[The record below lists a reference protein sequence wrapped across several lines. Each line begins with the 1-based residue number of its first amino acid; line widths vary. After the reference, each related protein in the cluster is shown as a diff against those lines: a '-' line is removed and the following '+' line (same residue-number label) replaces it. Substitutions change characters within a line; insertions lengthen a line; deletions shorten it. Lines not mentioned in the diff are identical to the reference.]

1 MKRFKWS
8 ILVFLGI
15 GMIFICYPGVMKSAY
30 AVDKGTV
37 ELIEDAYKNG
47 EIDYETNLIYKV
59 QTIRHPE
66 NIPAK
71 YRAKVERIQKSA
83 TPILLEVRNSWTG
96 LSPQTQATLKT
107 LLARP
112 VRAFSY
118 DSPEGH
124 YKIHYDT
131 TGTNAVPTTDANS
144 NGIPDYVENLALYAD
159 SSYRTEITYLG
170 YRIPPSDGSAGGDS
184 KYDIYT
190 ENMPYYGYTQPELPG
205 PQPWND
211 YTSYIS
217 VHNNFIGFPPNTDPE
232 GNQKGAM
239 KVTVAHEYFHAVQ
252 FGYDVYEAEW
262 FMEISSTWME
272 TIAYHTVN
280 DNYNYLP
287 YFFNYPNVSL
297 QATTIHEYAAFIWNM
312 YLSTDFGNDII
323 RDIWERC
330 ITGSAIN
337 EIDNALKARGSSR
350 DKEFKE
356 FSVWNYIT
364 GARNDGLHFPDA
376 SNYPLI
382 KLMRT
387 HSTYPVNGNTSSMTP
402 DNLSS
407 NYIQFNPT
415 GNPVD
420 LNIKFNGQ
428 TSYLWALK
436 ALGVK
441 INGTYSYAEFEIP
454 LDDTGYGEGSIPNLE
469 NYNYVILIPSVLST
483 SGTNL
488 NFTYSAWLTPADTVH
503 KVDVTSS
510 PNKQVVNASTDTS
523 YFFIHNTG
531 LVTDTF
537 SIVTS
542 DKRAWLQNPGSFA
555 DTLAPG
561 EIDTF
566 STISKI
572 PYNAVLN
579 TADSVKLISS
589 SLSNPLVK
597 DSSSVILTVI
607 AVRGD
612 ANNNGSITV
621 GDAVFLIAYLFKGG
635 PAPQYYGAGDANCD
649 GQITIADVV
658 YLISYL
664 FKSGPQPCFSG

>member
-1 MKRFKWS
+1 MKRFKHGLWYTG
-8 ILVFLGI
+8 LVI
-15 GMIFICYPGVMKSAY
+15 GLMLLFGSPRLSYGR
-30 AVDKGTV
+30 DKGTV
-37 ELIEDAYKNG
+37 ELVEDAYKNG
-47 EIDYETNLIYKV
+47 EIDYETSLIYKV
-59 QTIRHPE
+59 QTIHHLDR
-66 NIPAK
+66 IPAK
-71 YRAKVERIQKSA
+71 YRAKVETIQKSA
-83 TPILLEVRNSWTG
+83 TPILLEVKKGWLS
-96 LSPQTQATLKT
+96 LSPQTRATLKT
-107 LLARP
+107 LLTRP
-112 VRAFSY
+112 AGPFSY
-118 DSPEGH
+118 NSPEGH
-124 YKIHYDT
+124 FKIHYDT
-131 TGTNAVPTTDANS
+131 TGVDGVPTADSNS
-144 NGIPDYVENLALYAD
+144 NGIPDYVENLAHYAD

-170 YRIPPSDGSAGGDS
+170 YRIPPSDGSNGGDS

-190 ENMPYYGYTQPELPG
+190 EDMPYYGYTMPEDPG

-252 FGYDVYEAEW
+252 FAYDVDEAEW
-262 FMEISSTWME
+262 FMELSSTWME

-287 YFFNYPNVSL
+287 YFFNYPDVSL
-297 QATTIHEYAAFIWNM
+297 QATTIREYAAFIWNM
-312 YLSTDFGNDII
+312 YLSVNFGNDII
-323 RDIWERC
+323 KDIWERC
-330 ITGSAIN
+330 ITGSAIV
-337 EIDNALKARGSSR
+337 EIDNALTARISSR
-350 DKEFKE
+350 DKAFKE
-356 FSVWNYIT
+356 FTVWNYIT

-376 SNYPLI
+376 GNYPLI

-387 HSTYPVNGNTSSMTP
+387 HSTYPVTNNTSSMTP
-402 DNLSS
+402 DNLSA

-428 TSYLWALK
+428 TGYLWALK

-488 NFTYSAWLTPADTVH
+488 NYTYSAWLTPSDTVH

-510 PNKQVVNASTDTS
+510 SDKQIINASTDTS
-523 YFFIHNTG
+523 YFYVQNTG

-537 SIVTS
+537 SLVTL
-542 DKRAWLQNPGSFA
+542 DKKGWLQNPVSFL

-561 EIDTF
+561 EADTVMAV
-566 STISKI
+566 SKV
-572 PYNAVLN
+572 PYNALVG
-579 TADSVKLISS
+579 TADTLRLTSG
-589 SLSNPLVK
+589 SLSNPLVR
-597 DSSSVILTVI
+597 DSSNLILTIVAI
-607 AVRGD
+607 RGD
-612 ANNNGSITV
+612 ANNDGNVTV
-621 GDAVFLIAYLFKGG
+621 ADAVFLIAYLFKGG
-635 PAPQYYGAGDANCD
+635 RLPQHIGTGDTNCD
-649 GQITIADVV
+649 GEITVADVI
-658 YLISYL
+658 YLVNYL
-664 FKSGPQPCFSG
+664 FKSGPPPCFSG

>member
-1 MKRFKWS
+1 MKRFKW
-8 ILVFLGI
+8 VFLVVGL
-15 GMIFICYPGVMKSAY
+15 GMILIFYPGIVKSAY

-47 EIDYETNLIYKV
+47 EIDYETSLIYKV

-83 TPILLEVRNSWTG
+83 TPILLEVRKSWTG

-112 VRAFSY
+112 SGPFSY

-124 YKIHYDT
+124 FKIHYDT
-131 TGTNAVPTTDANS
+131 TGTNKVPTTDANS

-159 SSYRTEITYLG
+159 SSYRTMITYLG

-190 ENMPYYGYTQPELPG
+190 EDMPYYGYTQPELPG

-252 FGYDVYEAEW
+252 FAYDVFEAGW
-262 FMEISSTWME
+262 YMEISSTWME
-272 TIAYHTVN
+272 DVVFDPVN

-287 YFFNYPNVSL
+287 DFFNYPDVSL
-297 QATTIHEYAAFIWNM
+297 QANTMHQYASFIWNTF
-312 YLSTDFGNDII
+312 LSKNYGNDLI

-330 ITGSAIN
+330 ISGSAIN
-337 EIDNALKARGSSR
+337 EIDNSLLAWGSSR
-350 DKEFKE
+350 DREFKE
-356 FSVWNYIT
+356 FTVWNYIT
-364 GARNDGLHFPDA
+364 GTRNDGSHYEEA
-376 SNYPLI
+376 VQYPLI
-382 KLMRT
+382 KIMRT
-387 HSTYPVNGNTSSMTP
+387 HSSYPVTNNSSSAAP
-402 DNLSS
+402 DNLSA

-415 GNPVD
+415 SDPAN
-420 LNIKFNGQ
+420 LNIKFDGQ
-428 TSYLWALK
+428 TGYSWGLK

-441 INGTYSYAEFEIP
+441 INGTYSYTEFEFP
-454 LDDTGYGEGSIPNLE
+454 VDDTGYGEGTISNVE
-469 NYNYVILIPSVLST
+469 NYNYVILIPSALST
-483 SGTNL
+483 SGLNL
-488 NFTYSAWLTPADTVH
+488 NYLYSAWLTSADTVH

-510 PNKQVVNASTDTS
+510 PNKQVINASTDTS
-523 YFFIHNTG
+523 YFYVQNTG
-531 LVTDTF
+531 IVTDTF
-537 SIVTS
+537 SIAIS
-542 DKRAWLQNPGSFA
+542 DKRGWLQNPGSFA
-555 DTLAPG
+555 DTLASG

-566 STISKI
+566 RTISKI
-572 PYNAVLN
+572 PYNSVLN

-607 AVRGD
+607 AMRGD
-612 ANNNGSITV
+612 ANSNGSITV
-621 GDAVFLIAYLFKGG
+621 ADAVFLIAYLFKGG
-635 PAPQYYGAGDANCD
+635 PAPQYYGTGDANCD
-649 GQITIADVV
+649 GQITIGDVV
-658 YLISYL
+658 YLVNYL
-664 FKSGPQPCFSG
+664 FKSGPPPCFSG